1 MKVNKKVSFHLLLF
15 LRVTEKNAR
24 CRRSD
29 HKSNVIYINFHLEK
43 RVFVD
48 LS

>member
-1 MKVNKKVSFHLLLF
+1 MKVNKKVSFQLLPF
-15 LRVTEKNAR
+15 LPVTAKNAR

-29 HKSNVIYINFHLEK
+29 HKFNVIYINFHLEK
-43 RVFVD
+43 RFFVD